1 MEFSGKA
8 TPVTDEKLNEKLS
21 QLKYPGEERANE
33 KRVAIEVTLDEII
46 K

>member
-8 TPVTDEKLNEKLS
+8 VPVTDEKLNEKIS
-21 QLKYPGEERANE
+21 QLKYPGEQRANE
-33 KRVAIEVTLDEII
+33 KRVAIEITLDNIS